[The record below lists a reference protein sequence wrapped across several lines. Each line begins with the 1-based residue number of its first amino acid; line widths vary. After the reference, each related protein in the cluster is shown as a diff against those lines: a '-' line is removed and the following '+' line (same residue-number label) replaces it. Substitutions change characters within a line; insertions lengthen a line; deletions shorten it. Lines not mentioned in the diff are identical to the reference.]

1 MLGIDIS
8 SYQDKLN
15 LLDAKNSGVGT
26 VIIKA
31 TQGNNYKNPCLQKHV
46 DQAKQLGLNFG
57 LYHYYDKKYGTAEQQ
72 AEYFCNTIK
81 GLGYNIIPVLDF
93 EEAAQIDKVN
103 NIHRF
108 MDYCTKALGVTPILY
123 TYASYLSYLDSSTY
137 KYKLWV
143 AFYMSMSSALKDFNR
158 CKQLYPIVNNYQVCG
173 YQYASCWKING
184 YGGNLDV
191 DEFYDNAF
199 IGSSNVINSNHVSNN
214 TATQEDT
221 SRNRKWRYKYD
232 TQIVKLQQVL
242 NSKGFNLAVDGLMG
256 EKTYAAVTQY
266 TINQGDRGELTR
278 WVQMRLNTMQ
288 YNAGVEDGI
297 AGKNTMAAIARF
309 QQSYHLGVGY
319 LGGGDWYYLTNR

>member
-1 MLGIDIS
+1 MLGIDIA
-8 SYQDKLN
+8 SYQEQLN
-15 LLDAKNSGVGT
+15 LQSAKNAGVQA

-158 CKQLYPIVNNYQVCG
+158 CKRLYPIVNNYTIAG

-184 YGGNLDV
+184 YSGNLDV
-191 DEFYDNAF
+191 DEFYDSAF
-199 IGSSNVINSNHVSNN
+199 IGSANVVNSTPIKPINTFNPHLKDLQSAFNK
-214 TATQEDT
+214 DYG
-221 SRNRKWRYKYD
+221 RNIYVDGIRG
-232 TQIVKLQQVL
+232 QQVE
-242 NSKGFNLAVDGLMG
+242 NM
-256 EKTYAAVTQY
+256 
-266 TINQGDRGELTR
+266 
-278 WVQMRLNTMQ
+278 LNTICLRNGSRGYCVGWLQCRVGAKIDDIFGNETKNKVMNFQ
-288 YNAGVEDGI
+288 RNNGLVVDGI
-297 AGKNTMAAIARF
+297 AGKNTFNKLLEI
-309 QQSYHLGVGY
+309 YK
-319 LGGGDWYYLTNR
+319 